1 MTTMGRP
8 LTAIMLAT
16 DSRLV
21 QPSSDALALRRLCGR
36 SLLLWGL
43 DLLRDIPLQKTVV
56 VTDQRADMIAKQLQ
70 DQGAD
75 MFVDFVEQRV
85 PRGTGDAT
93 SIGLTA
99 LPTDHAEGLVEADVL
114 IMPAW
119 LPLLDPGHLRDLV
132 EAHRAGNAACTLLTM
147 EVDNPEGHTRVVRDQ
162 RGRIERLLSDNLIDR
177 ETRLEEVGMD
187 RVEIFTEI
195 MICQVGE
202 LGPALRRVAP
212 TAFDGDYSYAGVA
225 GVLAAAGFTVGS
237 HNAGGD
243 VDQIIPA
250 ADTLSLA
257 QAETT
262 LRTNI
267 INKWLRRGVHIV
279 DPNQTW
285 IDGAVQLSPG
295 VTVAPGTL
303 LQGQTV
309 VAPGATVGPHTQL
322 LDCMVGARAVVAHTV
337 GVDAEIGPNAIVGP
351 WAHLGPGASIAENAK
366 TGPFFSEN

>member
-1 MTTMGRP
+1 MTSMGRP

-16 DSRLV
+16 DNRAV
-21 QPSSDALALRRLCGR
+21 QPANEALALRRLCGR

-56 VTDQRADMIAKQLQ
+56 VTDQRADMIAKALQ

-85 PRGTGDAT
+85 PRGTGDAA
-93 SIGLTA
+93 SVGLTA

-114 IMPAW
+114 VMPAW
-119 LPLLDPGHLRDLV
+119 LPLLNPGHIQDLV
-132 EAHRAGNAACTLLTM
+132 EAHRVGNAACTLLTM
-147 EVDNPEGHTRVVRDQ
+147 EVSNPEGYTRVVRDS
-162 RGRIERLLSDNLIDR
+162 RGRIDRLLTDNLIDR
-177 ETRLEEVGMD
+177 ETRLAEVGMD
-187 RVEIFTEI
+187 AVEIFTEI

-212 TAFDGDYSYAGVA
+212 TAFDGDYSYSGVA
-225 GVLAAAGFTVGS
+225 AVLAGAGFTVS
-237 HNAGGD
+237 AHSAGD
-243 VDQIIPA
+243 DIEQITPA
-250 ADTLSLA
+250 ADTMSLA
-257 QAETT
+257 KAETT

-267 INKWLRRGVHIV
+267 TNKWLRRGVHIV
-279 DPNQTW
+279 DPSQTW

-295 VTVAPGTL
+295 VTIAPGTI

-322 LDCMVGARAVVAHTV
+322 VDCMVGARAVVAHTV
-337 GVDAEIGPNAIVGP
+337 GVDAEIGPNAVVGP
-351 WAHLGPGASIAENAK
+351 WAHLGPGASISEGAK
-366 TGPFFSEN
+366 TGPFYNEN